1 MWQGLGRRTLYFG
14 RKDSQLQ
21 GLLFQVCRRVK
32 NIEGTL
38 LQDLTQDSATLT
50 GWRRTK
56 RSGEGKMIAPYGP
69 GISLLRYLNF
79 PTFFEIP
86 EFSWDLHDQSEEFLS
101 YAGIL
106 HSSVP
111 EDISGIF
118 RRFTLWKY
126 ERVHMVGSNAGSQG
140 YYSTPLPLHHNYL
153 TWKVTKY
160 NKFFFIYST
169 SYTHNKRM
177 SEFAIKNKQ

>member
-1 MWQGLGRRTLYFG
+1 ML
-14 RKDSQLQ
+14 
-21 GLLFQVCRRVK
+21 
-32 NIEGTL
+32 NTL
-38 LQDLTQDSATLT
+38 LQDLTQDSVTLT

-56 RSGEGKMIAPYGP
+56 RSGEGKMIALYGP

-86 EFSWDLHDQSEEFLS
+86 EFSWDLHDHQSEEFFS

-118 RRFTLWKY
+118 RRLPCEN
-126 ERVHMVGSNAGSQG
+126 ERVHMMGSNAGSQD

-153 TWKVTKY
+153 TWKFPKY
-160 NKFFFIYST
+160 NILFFIYST
-169 SYTHNKRM
+169 SCTHNKRM
-177 SEFAIKNKQ
+177 SEFAIKNKE

>member
-1 MWQGLGRRTLYFG
+1 MPTKTQSIWWPSPFKIWYSKVYWTAGM
-14 RKDSQLQ
+14 
-21 GLLFQVCRRVK
+21 VC
-32 NIEGTL
+32 TL

-56 RSGEGKMIAPYGP
+56 RSGKGKMIALYGP
-69 GISLLRYLNF
+69 GISLLRYQKF
-79 PTFFEIP
+79 PAFFESP
-86 EFSWDLHDQSEEFLS
+86 EFSWDLHDHQSEEFLS

-111 EDISGIF
+111 EDISGIL
-118 RRFTLWKY
+118 RRFTLWKN
-126 ERVHMVGSNAGSQG
+126 ERVHMVGSNTGSQG
-140 YYSTPLPLHHNYL
+140 FYSIPLPLHHNYL
-153 TWKVTKY
+153 TYKLTKY

-169 SYTHNKRM
+169 SCTHNKRM